1 MKEEID
7 DKPGIEHL
15 VSPRCQFS
23 SINLCF
29 EHDLSK
35 ILQFVLQKLM
45 IWFKNTCANGQINL
59 ENKRRFVIP
68 DM

>member
-1 MKEEID
+1 MQMKEEID
-7 DKPGIEHL
+7 DKPGTEHL

-29 EHDLSK
+29 EHDPSK

-45 IWFKNTCANGQINL
+45 I
-59 ENKRRFVIP
+59 
-68 DM
+68 